1 MAQDLPVSGCNGPE
15 LPLRSPNGLKRDVWA
30 LDWQACAKYQ
40 TSAKLPKVM
49 NPSLG
54 YSQSP
59 HLLES
64 GPHGQT
70 PEVLHPLLSSLQISG
85 LGTCIDE
92 TGKGGDTGRQL
103 PLQHVFQPPFSCLDV
118 PLHTAGVDQG
128 VVAHRVLRCAF
139 LPSGYGMV
147 NCPGL

>member
-1 MAQDLPVSGCNGPE
+1 
-15 LPLRSPNGLKRDVWA
+15 
-30 LDWQACAKYQ
+30 
-40 TSAKLPKVM
+40 M